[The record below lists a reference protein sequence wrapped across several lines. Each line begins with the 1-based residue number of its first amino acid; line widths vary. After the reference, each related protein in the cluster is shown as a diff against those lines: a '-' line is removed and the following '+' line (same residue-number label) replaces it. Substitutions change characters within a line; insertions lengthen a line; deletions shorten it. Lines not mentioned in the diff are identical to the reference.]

1 MIFVIVVAA
10 LGGCACLC
18 VIGVYVYLYMKFDNS
33 KSPWLQKHKPAD
45 GHTTM
50 AVEGDEAGAV
60 ENGEVPVV
68 KATELTT
75 AYS

>member
-10 LGGCACLC
+10 LGGCACLF
-18 VIGVYVYLYMKFDNS
+18 VIGVFMCMYIKLDNS

-50 AVEGDEAGAV
+50 AVEGDEAGSV
-60 ENGEVPVV
+60 ENGGVPVV